1 MDRKGTLIRHAL
13 LARPLGSAPTV
24 LLLTVTMIEASFG
37 ALLVTAI
44 GTTPLMEPGLLPAD
58 LAAITLTSITAG
70 AEKENRTT
78 VARETNALPQNHFDR
93 RHPSLFGGAGQ
104 RLWFSGRLEE

>member
-37 ALLVTAI
+37 ALLVPAI
-44 GTTPLMEPGLLPAD
+44 GTTPLMEPGLSPAD

-78 VARETNALPQNHFDR
+78 VAREANALPQNHFER
-93 RHPSLFGGAGQ
+93 RHLFPVRRGLDNGYASVAG
-104 RLWFSGRLEE
+104 